1 MRKLAVVVLSA
12 LTAAL
17 LVSTVVFYRNYQAT
31 TASLTELQASEDK
44 ARSRYGDAVNAIAEI
59 QDSLAAVSLGEDSM
73 KLFSDKAQG
82 ERMLSE
88 NRGDEALARISLL
101 KAGISRTK
109 ERIAHLESSLKKTGT
124 QVNGL
129 NRMIASLKKG
139 VAEREAMVADL
150 STRVDQLTN
159 QVTGL
164 TAEVAVNQDS
174 IRSQQV
180 ALEMRRREL
189 GTVYYAIGSKKALT
203 TSGLIEAKGGVLG
216 MGKTIKPSGKVA
228 PELFQPLD
236 TDAQTV
242 IMIPAAK
249 ATVISAQPASSYEL
263 TVVNGQT
270 MLRILDAAQ
279 FRAVKHVVI
288 MTA

>member
-1 MRKLAVVVLSA
+1 MRRIAVVLLSA
-12 LTAAL
+12 VTAAL
-17 LVSTVVFYRNYQAT
+17 LVSTVVLYRSNQST
-31 TASLTELQASEDK
+31 TANLAQVQTAEDK
-44 ARSRYGDAVNAIAEI
+44 ARARYGDAVNAIAEI

-82 ERMLSE
+82 ERLLSE

-109 ERIAHLESSLKKTGT
+109 ERIAKLESSLNKTGT
-124 QVNGL
+124 KVTGL
-129 NRMIASLKKG
+129 NRMIASLKKT
-139 VAEREAMVADL
+139 VAEREALVTDL
-150 STRVDQLTN
+150 SGRVDQLQT

-174 IRSQQV
+174 IRAQQV
-180 ALEMRRREL
+180 ALENRRREL
-189 GTVYYAIGSKKALT
+189 GTVYYAIGSKQALT
-203 TSGLIEAKGGVLG
+203 TSGLVEAKGGVLG
-216 MGKTIKPSGKVA
+216 MGKTLKPSGRVA
-228 PELFQPLD
+228 PELFQAID
-236 TDAQTV
+236 TDAQSV

-249 ATVISAQPASSYEL
+249 ATVLSAQPASSYEL
-263 TVVNGQT
+263 TSVDGKV
-270 MLRILDAAQ
+270 MLRILDAQQ

>member
-1 MRKLAVVVLSA
+1 MRRIAIVSLSV

-17 LVSTVVFYRNYQAT
+17 LVSTVVFYRSNQAT
-31 TASLTELQASEDK
+31 TANLTELKSTEEK

-59 QDSLAAVSLGEDSM
+59 QDSLAAVSLGEGSL

-82 ERMLSE
+82 ERLLSE
-88 NRGDEALARISLL
+88 NRGDEALARIALL

-109 ERIAHLESSLKKTGT
+109 ERIARLESSLSKSGT
-124 QVNGL
+124 KVAGL
-129 NRMIASLKKG
+129 NRMMASLKKT
-139 VAEREAMVADL
+139 VAEREALVAEL
-150 STRVDQLTN
+150 SGRVDQLQH

-174 IRSQQV
+174 IRAQQL
-180 ALEMRRREL
+180 ALELRRREL
-189 GTVYYAIGSKKALT
+189 GTVYYAIGSTKQLT
-203 TSGLIEAKGGVLG
+203 TAGLVVAEGGVLG
-216 MGKTIKPSGKVA
+216 LGKTLKPSGVVA
-228 PELFQPLD
+228 PTMFTAID
-236 TDAQTV
+236 TDAQQV

-263 TVVNGQT
+263 TTVDGHV
-270 MLRILDAAQ
+270 MLRILDPAQ
-279 FRAVKHVVI
+279 FRAVKHLVI

>member
-1 MRKLAVVVLSA
+1 MRRIAVVLLSA
-12 LTAAL
+12 VTAAL

-44 ARSRYGDAVNAIAEI
+44 ARTRYGDAVSAIAEI
-59 QDSLAAVSLGEDSM
+59 QDSLAAVSLGDGSL
-73 KLFSDKAQG
+73 KLFTDKAQG
-82 ERMLSE
+82 ERLLSE
-88 NRGDEALARISLL
+88 NRGDEALARIALL

-109 ERIAHLESSLKKTGT
+109 VRIAQLETSLHKSGTQVSGLNRMLASLKKT
-124 QVNGL
+124 
-129 NRMIASLKKG
+129 
-139 VAEREAMVADL
+139 VAEREALVADL
-150 STRVDQLTN
+150 TSRVDQLQT

-174 IRSQQV
+174 IRAQQV
-180 ALEMRRREL
+180 ALEDRRREL
-189 GTVYYAIGSKKALT
+189 GTVYYAIGTKKALT
-203 TSGLIEAKGGVLG
+203 TAGLVEAKGGVLG
-216 MGKTIKPSGKVA
+216 IGKTLKPSGKVPA
-228 PELFQPLD
+228 EMFQSID
-236 TDAQTV
+236 TDQQQV

-249 ATVISAQPASSYEL
+249 ATVISAQPATSYEL
-263 TVVNGQT
+263 TTVDGRV